1 MSKINV
7 VRAEMMKALKEKNMP
22 RKEALSLLL
31 SALKAKFIDK
41 REELTEAEEN
51 AVVMKEIKQVK
62 ETLETADGRQDLI
75 DECNFKIAIYSEFAP
90 QLMSE
95 SEIEKVL
102 KETLFNLQISEPLV
116 KDKGLIMK
124 NLPTELKSHA
134 DMRLVSKIVENLLK

>member
-41 REELTEAEEN
+41 REELTEVEEN
-51 AVVMKEIKQVK
+51 AVVMREIKQVK
-62 ETLETADGRQDLI
+62 ETLETANGRQDLI
-75 DECNFKIAIYSEFAP
+75 DECDLKIAIYSEFAP

-95 SEIEKVL
+95 SEIEKVI
-102 KETLFNLQISEPLV
+102 KETLLNLKISEPLG

-124 NLPTELKSHA
+124 NLPMDLKAHA
-134 DMRLVSKIVENLLK
+134 DMRCVSKIVENLLK